1 MRKGEKD
8 YMAEVRRK
16 WIADGWIHEKGE
28 TGTDVKQKLGKL
40 CEKVSKGTASKIWD
54 RVAYLAKVSAGIKPG
69 NTASLTEEKEKRA
82 REIAEAILG
91 LIYQAIS

>member
-16 WIADGWIHEKGE
+16 WIADGWNYEKRDGA
-28 TGTDVKQKLGKL
+28 TDIKLKLGKL
-40 CEKVSKGTASKIWD
+40 CEKVSKETASKVWD

-69 NTASLTEEKEKRA
+69 NTASLTEEKEKKA
-82 REIAEAILG
+82 QGIAEAILE
-91 LIYQAIS
+91 LIFQAIT